1 MDFLIQL
8 LVSGVAVGGV
18 YALVGLGFVAI
29 FKATGILN
37 FATGEFMMLGAYFAY
52 TALVGL
58 HLPFWAALALAL
70 AGAAAVALV
79 VERALLRPLFGQ
91 PTITVVMVTLGLSSI
106 LKGLA
111 QIVWTAEFR
120 SFPRIFPRKPVL
132 LGPAVVPSRLFY
144 GFLIALVAVGL
155 LAAFF
160 RYARAGVAMRATA
173 SDQGA
178 AYGLGVDIRRMF
190 GMAWGLG
197 AAAAGL
203 GGVVVGTIG
212 GISPQLGALGLKVFP
227 VVILGGLDSVAGA
240 IVGGIVIGVLENLAG
255 GYLDPYV
262 TGGSVKEVVPFLV
275 LLLILLVRPYG
286 LFGTREIERV

>member
-1 MDFLIQL
+1 MDHLIQL

-91 PTITVVMVTLGLSSI
+91 PVITVVMVTLGLSSI

-120 SFPRIFPRKPVL
+120 SFPPIFPRKPIF
-132 LGPAVVPSRLFY
+132 LGPAIVPSRLFY

-190 GMAWGLG
+190 GLAWGIG
-197 AAAAGL
+197 AAAAAL
-203 GGVVVGTIG
+203 GGVVVGAIG

-262 TGGSVKEVVPFLV
+262 SGGSVKEVVPFLV

>member
-8 LVSGVAVGGV
+8 LASGVAVGGV

-29 FKATGILN
+29 FKATGIVN

-52 TALVGL
+52 TALVVL
-58 HLPFWAALALAL
+58 KLPFALTVIAAL

-111 QIVWTAEFR
+111 QIVWTAGYK
-120 SFPRIFPRKPVL
+120 SFPRIFPREPII
-132 LGPAVVPSRLFY
+132 LGPAIVPSRLFY
-144 GFLIALVAVGL
+144 GFCIAAVAVAL

-160 RYARAGVAMRATA
+160 RFTRAGVAMRATA

-178 AYGLGVDIRRMF
+178 AYALGVDIRRVF
-190 GMAWGLG
+190 GLSWGIG
-197 AAAAGL
+197 AAAAAL
-203 GGVVVGTIG
+203 GGMVVGTIG

-240 IVGGIVIGVLENLAG
+240 IVGGILIGILENLAG

-275 LLLILLVRPYG
+275 LLAILMVRPYG
-286 LFGTREIERV
+286 LFGTREIERL

>member
-1 MDFLIQL
+1 VDFLIQL